1 MVAKRSVVIVGAG
14 ITGVVAA
21 VFLSKSGHRVTLV
34 EKGEIGGAVSGASL
48 ACITAHMID
57 LEEIELLRWSCQAW
71 KDFARNSPV
80 EFEYDHCGQIR
91 IIEGEQ
97 ELSAAIRYVDSER
110 ECGIGS
116 SVVEGDQLIQ
126 IEPNLTSD
134 IVAATFDPDSATV
147 NPFLAIR
154 AFILEAKSL
163 GVIIRQ
169 HSPVDEVMVQ
179 NGRVVGVVSEGETI
193 SCDCVILASGPWT
206 AELTRKW
213 DIDLPILPRKAQCLA
228 TVAVAPKMIRR
239 VVSSCE
245 ASSGVEAGYTQI
257 QQSFSSQ
264 ILFNTVLAGGLSE
277 SGAQDSNSE
286 VDPDFVVDSIAQ
298 LLHLFPCLDGVQ
310 LLRSWVRY
318 EAVAPDQR
326 FLLGPLELD
335 GLFIAAGDAGTGFL
349 RAPAVGQLLSD
360 MVSESEPFLR
370 HDLYDPYRF
379 TNQPRSEH

>member
-1 MVAKRSVVIVGAG
+1 MVAKRSVVVVGAG
-14 ITGVVAA
+14 ITGVVTA
-21 VFLSKSGHRVTLV
+21 VFLSKSGHRVTLL

-57 LEEIELLRWSCQAW
+57 LNEIELLRWSCQAW
-71 KDFARNSPV
+71 NDFARNSSV
-80 EFEYDHCGQIR
+80 DIEYDLCGQIR
-91 IIEGEQ
+91 FVEREEQ
-97 ELSAAIRYVDSER
+97 LSAAIRYVDSER
-110 ECGIGS
+110 ECGLHS
-116 SVVEGDQLIQ
+116 AVVDRDQLSQ

-154 AFILEAKSL
+154 AFILQAKSL
-163 GVIIRQ
+163 GVDIRQ
-169 HSPVDEVMVQ
+169 HSPVDEVKVQ
-179 NGRVVGVVSEGETI
+179 NGRVAGVVSKSQMI
-193 SCDCVILASGPWT
+193 KCDCVILATGPWT
-206 AELTRKW
+206 TELIREC

-228 TVAVAPKMIRR
+228 TVAVPPKTIRR

-264 ILFNTVLAGGLSE
+264 VLFNTVLAGGLSQ
-277 SGAQDSNSE
+277 SGAQDSISE

-349 RAPAVGQLLSD
+349 RAPAVGQLLND

-370 HDLYDPYRF
+370 HDLYEPYRF
-379 TNQPRSEH
+379 ANQSRSEQ